1 MVRCSAA
8 RNAGACAADG
18 DDDDDEDDDDAL
30 GLRSISAADRL
41 SSELWR
47 ARGNEGVRS
56 PT

>member
-8 RNAGACAADG
+8 RNAGACAAAAGG
-18 DDDDDEDDDDAL
+18 DDDDDDDDAL

-47 ARGNEGVRS
+47 ARGSEGVRS